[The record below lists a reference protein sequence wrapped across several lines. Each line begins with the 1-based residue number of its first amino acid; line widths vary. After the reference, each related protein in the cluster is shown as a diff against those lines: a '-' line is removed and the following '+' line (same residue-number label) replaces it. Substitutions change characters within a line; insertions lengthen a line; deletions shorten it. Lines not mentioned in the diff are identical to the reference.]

1 MLSEIDIKDWQMLTT
16 PLKLQELKEGELFS
30 VLGDNKL
37 FKLLHAVNDIAFAET
52 AEIFNSFALPRFME
66 VFKWQKKS

>member
-37 FKLLHAVNDIAFAET
+37 FFYT
-52 AEIFNSFALPRFME
+52 P
-66 VFKWQKKS
+66 

>member
-37 FKLLHAVNDIAFAET
+37 FKLLHAVNDIAIVET
-52 AEIFNSFALPRFME
+52 AEIFYSFTLPRFME